1 MSSERVPSSL
11 QHTKELPS
19 SSSSSYSDG
28 PRPKRE
34 RPRKERVFLHFH
46 LSRMQ
51 IGIRALRRSFP
62 RTRRRRLSGL
72 SFYSLLSSSSCF
84 YNTYH
89 RRRRRPYTLSVPT
102 VVCAMKVERGG
113 FYSRFPPTS
122 PSNPPPT
129 TVCRSLSALEANE
142 MEYTPF
148 QERARARREIPPSP
162 N

>member
-11 QHTKELPS
+11 QHTKEFPSSS

-34 RPRKERVFLHFH
+34 RPRKERVSLHFH

-62 RTRRRRLSGL
+62 RRRRRRRRLSGL

-89 RRRRRPYTLSVPT
+89 RRRRRPYTLYVPT
-102 VVCAMKVERGG
+102 VVCAMKVERGDSILASHTRPLPILRLLQ
-113 FYSRFPPTS
+113 YADP
-122 PSNPPPT
+122 
-129 TVCRSLSALEANE
+129 
-142 MEYTPF
+142 
-148 QERARARREIPPSP
+148 
-162 N
+162 

>member
-11 QHTKELPS
+11 QHTKEFPSSS

-51 IGIRALRRSFP
+51 IGILALRRSFP
-62 RTRRRRLSGL
+62 RRRRRRLSGL

-89 RRRRRPYTLSVPT
+89 RRRRRPFTLYVPT
-102 VVCAMKVERGG
+102 VVCAMKVERGDSILASHTRPLPILRLLQ
-113 FYSRFPPTS
+113 YADP
-122 PSNPPPT
+122 
-129 TVCRSLSALEANE
+129 
-142 MEYTPF
+142 
-148 QERARARREIPPSP
+148 
-162 N
+162 